1 MRQSN
6 IYICLLFLTGILQC
20 TTDIAGGGSD
30 LPDKNVVVGKIVSTD
45 HIPAA
50 NTQVMMIPSD
60 YNCLSDTSLHDILID
75 TTDTE
80 GNFHFN
86 LNSDG
91 DFNIQA
97 VHIVKR
103 TRLLVTDIK
112 VSSDSTIVPTDTLQ
126 IPGTVKLFFPECI
139 AQSGGRAYFP
149 GTTIASGSSIESY
162 IILDSVP
169 AGELTQVTF
178 SLQNSF
184 TFTIQKTN
192 IVVLP
197 GDTTIVIKPQWRFSK
212 TITLNTSISGANVM
226 GTVLD
231 FPVLIRL
238 NSDNFDFSQADSNG
252 ADIRFSKADNTE
264 IPCEIERWDA
274 VNQKAEIWAKID
286 TVYGNDST
294 QSITMFWGNP
304 NAPGVS
310 NGTKVFD
317 TANGYQG
324 VWHLSGPESAISRDA
339 TVNGY
344 NGTPST
350 PAPLAVSGII
360 GGAQQFNGTSNYIEM
375 HGTEN
380 SKLNFPE
387 NSAYTVSA
395 WVLVDSID
403 NLFHAIVDKSNL
415 QYGLEVYGPD
425 NKWDFYQLNSAR
437 SWDGSRTPATAKK
450 WVYLVGVRS
459 GKEQYLYVNGSY
471 AVGIFE
477 TTTSPKARDEG
488 SRVMIGMLSNDPET
502 RFFKGKI
509 DEVCL
514 SNTARSADWIKLC
527 YMNQNTDNRLI
538 TNDK

>member
-60 YNCLSDTSLHDILID
+60 YNCLSDTSSRDILVD

-86 LNSDG
+86 LNGDG

-97 VHIVKR
+97 VHIIKR
-103 TRLLVTDIK
+103 TRLLVTGVK
-112 VSSDSTIVPTDTLQ
+112 VSSDSTTVPTDTLQ

-139 AQSGGRAYFP
+139 VQSGGRAYFP
-149 GTTIASGSSIESY
+149 GTTIASGSSAESY
-162 IILDSVP
+162 VILDSVP
-169 AGELTQVTF
+169 TGKLTQVTF

-226 GTVLD
+226 NTVFD

-238 NSDNFDFSQADSNG
+238 NSDNLNFSQADSDG

-264 IPCEIERWDA
+264 IPYEIERWDA

-294 QSITMFWGNP
+294 QSITMYWGNP
-304 NAPGVS
+304 NASGVS
-310 NGTKVFD
+310 NSARVFD
-317 TANGYQG
+317 TASGFQG
-324 VWHLSGPESAISRDA
+324 VWHLSEPESAISRDA
-339 TVNGY
+339 TANGY

-360 GGAQQFNGTSNYIEM
+360 GGAQQFNGTSTYIEM

-387 NSAYTVSA
+387 NSNYTVSA
-395 WVLVDSID
+395 WVIVDSID

-437 SWDGSRTPATAKK
+437 FWDGSRTPATAKK

-459 GKEQYLYVNGSY
+459 GKEQCLYVNGSY

-488 SRVMIGMLSNDPET
+488 GRVMIGMLSNDPET

-538 TNDK
+538 TYGK